1 MRVKYSLVNMVKT
14 KDHNQ
19 LLEILNEVL
28 AQTTRMDKAIDRL
41 ERKMDTRSRK
51 DGK

>member
-1 MRVKYSLVNMVKT
+1 MKT

-19 LLEILNEVL
+19 LLEILNEIL

-41 ERKMDTRSRK
+41 ERKMDTLPKKS
-51 DGK
+51 

>member
-1 MRVKYSLVNMVKT
+1 MRVKYSQVIMMKT
-14 KDHNQ
+14 KDYSQ
-19 LLEILNEVL
+19 LLDILNEVL

-41 ERKMDTRSRK
+41 ERKMDVLSRK

>member
-1 MRVKYSLVNMVKT
+1 MRVKYRQVIMMKT
-14 KDHNQ
+14 KDYSQ

-41 ERKMDTRSRK
+41 ERKMDVLSRK

>member
-1 MRVKYSLVNMVKT
+1 MKT
-14 KDHNQ
+14 KDYSQ
-19 LLEILNEVL
+19 LLDILNEVL

-41 ERKMDTRSRK
+41 ERKMDVLSRK